1 MSQRDYDL
9 ETKEG
14 MQNAVFWTQGL
25 FASMREGAVW
35 TIPRSNTSV
44 KVHHT
49 TKSVTI
55 KDGTHPEDGV
65 RKVIEKMGWTI
76 NEGEEK

>member
-1 MSQRDYDL
+1 MSQRSYDL
-9 ETKEG
+9 DTEEG

-55 KDGTHPEDGV
+55 KDGTDREDGV